1 MIARA
6 AARVVRVRP
15 RATPLRPAAAAA
27 PSAATRGFRIKS
39 FEDVKAEGSVKVAKT
54 GTWESR
60 RYWLRRDGFG
70 YSMHHTILYAGRQ
83 TLIHYKNHVELVFIT
98 HGSGQIEVV
107 AEGQEQGQGVVHRLE
122 PGTSYA
128 LDKHDRHFL
137 RADDGADMH
146 VVCTFN
152 PPVDGR
158 EDHNEDGVYPVIDD
172 SGTRF

>member
-1 MIARA
+1 MLRLA
-6 AARVVRVRP
+6 AL
-15 RATPLRPAAAAA
+15 RATARRA
-27 PSAATRGFRIKS
+27 PVSRCRAGTRGFRIKS
-39 FEDVKAEGSVKVAKT
+39 FEDVKAEDGVKVAKT

-60 RYWLRRDGFG
+60 RYWLRKDGFG
-70 YSMHHTILYAGRQ
+70 YSMHHTILYAGKT

-98 HGSGQIEVV
+98 HGSGKIEVV
-107 AEGQEQGQGVVHRLE
+107 EEGQKEGEGKVYRLE

-137 RADDGADMH
+137 TADEGADMH

-172 SGTRF
+172 HGTRY